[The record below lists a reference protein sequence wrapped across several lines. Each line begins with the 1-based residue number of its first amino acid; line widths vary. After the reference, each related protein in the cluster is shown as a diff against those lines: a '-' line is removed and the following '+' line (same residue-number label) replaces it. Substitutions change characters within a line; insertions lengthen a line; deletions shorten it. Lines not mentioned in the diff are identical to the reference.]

1 MASVLDIQDLR
12 CDLGPERVEVL
23 RGLCLTVEV
32 GELVCVAGRSGAG
45 KSTLA
50 RCAAGLIPRVFPG
63 RVSGRIRIA
72 GAPLRDLSP
81 WEVAQRVGIVSQDP
95 GSQIFT
101 DTVED
106 EVAFGPENLGLAPS
120 EIGDRLDRALAATAL
135 TALRH
140 ARSRS
145 LSLGQQQR
153 VAVASVLALRP
164 RLLILDEPT
173 SMLDEAAAVALFE
186 HLAAVAAGAQVAF
199 LVLEHRTRFIERY
212 ASRLVVIEGGTVA
225 YDGPPGAVRSD
236 GFCTSF
242 GLRTPRA
249 PAGAPQ
255 LVAAEKASGERIA
268 SLENL
273 GFAYRNG
280 REVLS
285 EIDLDLHSGSAVVVE
300 GPNGAG
306 KTTLL
311 RLLAGLLRPSCGQVR
326 RRNHRRGST
335 PKRGQVS
342 FLRLMRGGSPYPP
355 RYGGRKRGGYGDPP
369 RKTYVSPPRRDGGI
383 AFIGQEPLYLF
394 RHDDVESEYRSWQR
408 TRHGDPPDNGLLER
422 LDLAHLCRRH
432 PFALSEGEKRRLAV
446 AAMLS
451 TDPELALLDEPSIGC
466 DGQHLEQMLEVLAE
480 QVTRGGALVVA
491 SNDPDVLERGW
502 PQRLELPPP
511 VHPPSGSGG

>member
-1 MASVLDIQDLR
+1 MTMACVLDIQDLR
-12 CDLGPERVEVL
+12 CDLGAERVEAL
-23 RGLCLTVEV
+23 RGLCLTVEA

-50 RCAAGLIPRVFPG
+50 RCAAGLIPRVCPG
-63 RVSGRIRIA
+63 RVSGRIRID
-72 GAPLRDLSP
+72 GAPLGDVAS

-120 EIGDRLDRALAATAL
+120 EIGDRLDRALTATGL
-135 TALRH
+135 TGFRH
-140 ARSRS
+140 ARIRS

-186 HLAAVAAGAQVAF
+186 HLAAVAAGAEVGL

-225 YDGPPGAVRSD
+225 YDGPPGAIRSD

-255 LVAAEKASGERIA
+255 LVAAETASGKHIA

-273 GFAYRNG
+273 GFAYRKG

-285 EIDLDLHSGSAVVVE
+285 DIDLDLHSGSAVVVE

-311 RLLAGLLRPSCGQVR
+311 RLLAGLLRPS
-326 RRNHRRGST
+326 
-335 PKRGQVS
+335 RGQVH
-342 FLRLMRGGSPYPP
+342 
-355 RYGGRKRGGYGDPP
+355 
-369 RKTYVSPPRRDGGI
+369 RRDGGI

-408 TRHGDPPDNGLLER
+408 PRDGDPPDNGLLER
-422 LDLAHLCRRH
+422 LDLAHLGRRH

-451 TDPELALLDEPSIGC
+451 TEPELALLDEPSIGC
-466 DGQHLEQMLEVLAE
+466 DGQHLEQMLEVFAE

-491 SNDPDVLERGW
+491 SNDPDVLERAW
-502 PQRLELPPP
+502 PHRLRLPPP
-511 VHPPSGSGG
+511 VHAPSGAGR